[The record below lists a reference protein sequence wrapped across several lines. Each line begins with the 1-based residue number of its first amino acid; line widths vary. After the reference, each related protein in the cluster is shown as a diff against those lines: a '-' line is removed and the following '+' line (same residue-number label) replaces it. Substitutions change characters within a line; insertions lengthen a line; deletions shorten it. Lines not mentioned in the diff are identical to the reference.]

1 MVEARSII
9 FRCAMRAMLW
19 LISAMLLAVGC
30 TRESHEAIERE
41 ISIAY
46 LGSKVRYEAVL
57 LKEDIA
63 IRGRIVATD
72 KMDEIEKRVVIADHT
87 SGIEL
92 KIDSNNADLLLPL
105 YAEATVHCSGLYL
118 AREGGR
124 LVLGRQPSSVYS
136 VDRLS
141 ESDIARYVSIDTSP
155 TAPPEALPR
164 TIGQIT
170 GYDLLCYV
178 RIDDVEFVE
187 SGSQWLDFDE
197 NRPQHTLRHITDGVD
212 TLGVAVN
219 DATIYGSE
227 LLPTGKLNCYGI
239 VDSYKGDLVLRI
251 INKQAIRQ

>member
-1 MVEARSII
+1 MVGVRYII
-9 FRCAMRAMLW
+9 SRCAMRAMLW
-19 LISAMLLAVGC
+19 LISVMLLAVGC
-30 TRESHEAIERE
+30 SQERPEAIERE

-72 KMDEIEKRVVIADHT
+72 KMDEIEKRVVIADPT

-92 KIDSNNADLLLPL
+92 KVESSNADLLLPL

-118 AREGGR
+118 AREGDK
-124 LVLGRQPSSVYS
+124 LVLGRQPSTVYS

-141 ESDIARYVSIDTSP
+141 ESDILRYVSVDTSP
-155 TAPPEALPR
+155 TAPPEALRR
-164 TIGQIT
+164 TIDQIT

-187 SGSQWLDFDE
+187 RDSLWLDFDK
-197 NRPQHTLRHITDGVD
+197 NTPRHTLRHITDGVD

-219 DATIYGSE
+219 DATEYGSE
-227 LLPTGKLNCYGI
+227 PLPTGKLNCYGI

-251 INKQAIRQ
+251 INKQAIKQ